1 MLHDARLRYPGSYGG
16 TGGLPTPDRKVRRM
30 VRVPVDLRAALGA
43 ADRLRSYEREML
55 GSLVARRSV
64 RCEPSDIHELCAEQ
78 LDRLGMDVDLVTPR
92 VGDLESHPEWC
103 PPQPDAA
110 EPEGL
115 VSVVASRGDG
125 PGILL
130 FAHIDTE
137 RPDPGDG
144 WDTDPYRAT
153 EIGGRIHGLGAADDK
168 AGVVSVLAAARALI
182 PHLEGVR
189 LVIGLVHG
197 KLGGGLGTLPAME
210 KVGDVEA
217 SVYCHPA
224 ETGRG
229 MAQFKIATR
238 GLFNFRIETGGRRPP
253 PVEIRTPNSEDPR
266 EGINAFER
274 LRGVLDAVD
283 RWADREDLLCSV
295 NRVSAGVDP
304 TVLPEHAVAEGAVWF
319 RRGTFADVYE
329 RLAGVAME
337 AGARSTSLFG
347 VRSNPAEIPSDHPL
361 VDLTSRAIHAETG
374 SAPRVY
380 PAHVASDIRFPI
392 RCLGAATVGFGALAG
407 NFYGPDEWVDAEDT
421 HRATRV
427 IVRIVSAWAE
437 HVTDG
442 RPWPRIET

>member
-1 MLHDARLRYPGSYGG
+1 M
-16 TGGLPTPDRKVRRM
+16 
-30 VRVPVDLRAALGA
+30 PVDPEAVLSA

-64 RCEPSDIHELCAEQ
+64 RGEPSDIHELSAEQ
-78 LDRLGMDVDLVTPR
+78 LDRLGMEVELLTPR
-92 VGDLESHPEWC
+92 VGDLASHPEWC
-103 PPQPDAA
+103 PPQPDVA
-110 EPEGL
+110 EPDGL
-115 VSVVASRGDG
+115 VSVVASRGKG

-137 RPDPGDG
+137 APDPRDG

-168 AGVVSVLAAARALI
+168 AGVASVLAAARALV

-210 KVGDVEA
+210 RVGEVEA

-229 MAQFKIATR
+229 MTQFKVATR
-238 GLFNFRIETGGRRPP
+238 GFFNIRIETGGRRPP

-266 EGINAFER
+266 QGINAFQR
-274 LRGVLDAVD
+274 LRRVLDAVD
-283 RWADREDLLCSV
+283 RWADQEDLLCSV
-295 NRVSAGVDP
+295 NRVSAGADP
-304 TVLPEHAVAEGAVWF
+304 TVLPEHAMAEGAIWF
-319 RRGTFADVYE
+319 RRGTFAEVYE
-329 RLAGVAME
+329 HLATVAME
-337 AGARSTSLFG
+337 AGACSTTLFG
-347 VRSNPAEIPSDHPL
+347 VRSNPAEVPSGHPL
-361 VDLTSRAIHAETG
+361 VGLTARAVRAETG
-374 SAPRVY
+374 AVPRVY

-407 NFYGPDEWVDAEDT
+407 NFYGPDEWVDAEDM

-427 IVRIVSAWAE
+427 LVRIVSAWAE

-442 RPWPRIET
+442 RPWPRIDI

>member
-1 MLHDARLRYPGSYGG
+1 M
-16 TGGLPTPDRKVRRM
+16 
-30 VRVPVDLRAALGA
+30 PVDLEAVLGA
-43 ADRLRSYEREML
+43 ADRLRGYERELL

-64 RCEPSDIHELCAEQ
+64 RAEPSAVHELCAEQ
-78 LDRLGMDVDLVTPR
+78 LDRLGMEVELLTPR
-92 VGDLESHPEWC
+92 VDDLASHPEWC
-103 PPQPDAA
+103 PPRPAA
-110 EPEGL
+110 EEPDGL
-115 VSVVASRGDG
+115 VSVLASRGSG

-137 RPDPGDG
+137 RPDPRDG
-144 WDTDPYRAT
+144 WNTDPFRAT

-168 AGVVSVLAAARALI
+168 AGVVSVLAATRALV

-210 KVGDVEA
+210 RVGDVEA

-224 ETGRG
+224 ETGLG
-229 MAQFKIATR
+229 MEHFKIATR
-238 GLFNFRIETGGRRPP
+238 GFFNFRIEAEGRRPA

-266 EGINAFER
+266 QGINAFER
-274 LRGVLDAVD
+274 LQGVLGAVD

-295 NRVSAGVDP
+295 NRVSAGVGP
-304 TVLPEHAVAEGAVWF
+304 TVLPEQAVAEGAVWF
-319 RRGTFADVYE
+319 RRGTFAGVYE

-337 AGARSTSLFG
+337 AGARSTALFG
-347 VRSNPAEIPSDHPL
+347 VRSNPAEVPSGHPL
-361 VDLTSRAIHAETG
+361 VDLTARAVRAETG
-374 SAPRVY
+374 AAPRIY

-407 NFYGPDEWVDAEDT
+407 NFYGPDEWVDAEDM

-427 IVRIVSAWAE
+427 LIRIVSAWAG
-437 HVTDG
+437 HLTDG
-442 RPWPRIET
+442 RPWPRIDT